1 MDFSTLSMQQLVTF
15 YNRHAALP
23 VKRFSDKRSA
33 ERRCVD
39 LFNSLKI
46 NDSIH
51 VMKQRADTVVRT
63 NMKTTL
69 KLDRTITC
77 IETGEVWKNAHQMWL
92 DKPEWMSSGQQD
104 RLTAQ
109 LYAAAKQGERKE
121 IVVNGRTF
129 CLVNVE

>member
-15 YNRHAALP
+15 YNRHAARP
-23 VKRFSDKRSA
+23 VNRFSDKRSA
-33 ERRCVD
+33 ERRCSE
-39 LFNSLKI
+39 LFNMLKT
-46 NDSIH
+46 NDSIR
-51 VMKQRADTVVRT
+51 VMKQKADKVVRT
-63 NMKTTL
+63 SMQTTM

-92 DKPEWMSSGQQD
+92 DNPDWMSSGQQD

-121 IVVNGRTF
+121 VMVNGRTF

>member
-15 YNRHAALP
+15 YNRHAARP
-23 VKRFSDKRSA
+23 VNRFSDKRSA
-33 ERRCVD
+33 ERRCSE
-39 LFNSLKI
+39 LFNMLKT
-46 NDSIH
+46 NDSIR
-51 VMKQRADTVVRT
+51 VMKQKADKVVRT
-63 NMKTTL
+63 SMQTTM

-92 DKPEWMSSGQQD
+92 DNPDWMSSGQQD

-109 LYAAAKQGERKE
+109 LYATAKQGERKE
-121 IVVNGRTF
+121 VMVNGRTF

>member
-15 YNRHAALP
+15 YNRHAARP
-23 VKRFSDKRSA
+23 VNRFSDKRSA
-33 ERRCVD
+33 ERRCSE
-39 LFNSLKI
+39 LFNMLKT
-46 NDSIH
+46 NDSIR
-51 VMKQRADTVVRT
+51 VMKQKADKVVRT
-63 NMKTTL
+63 NMQTTM

-77 IETGEVWKNAHQMWL
+77 VETGEVWKNAHQMWL
-92 DKPEWMSSGQQD
+92 DNPDWMSSGQQD

-121 IVVNGRTF
+121 VMVNGRTF